1 MPPPEAGT
9 IVGERYQII
18 KALGHGG
25 FAETYLAQDLK
36 EDKKVAL
43 KLPDLSQLGDPAI
56 YERFR
61 RELSIG
67 KLLQH
72 PDLTVAIDYSEGSPP
87 YLVFN
92 YLEEETLAK
101 LLDDKRLFPIGQTV
115 EMVACLLD
123 ALSYCHSKGVYHR
136 DIKPENL
143 MVGRDGH
150 LKIIDFGIAV
160 MSNSPR
166 VTWRGFSGLIGTPEY
181 MSPEQIKGERGNEK
195 SDIYAVGC
203 LLYHMI
209 AGYPPFSGDNPMTIM
224 YQHLTSSP
232 KPLNEIR
239 PDIHPGI
246 WACVCHAMR
255 RRKAERYDTA
265 LEMAEDLR
273 SLDKV
278 DLKYIKMIDPPM
290 VAVAQSKHFNRNL
303 WLIIG
308 IIAAAAAGLG
318 LLAFFLNRL

>member
-1 MPPPEAGT
+1 MLPPEAGKIIDGKYE
-9 IVGERYQII
+9 IV
-18 KALGHGG
+18 KLLGHGG
-25 FAETYLAQDLK
+25 FAGTYLANDLK
-36 EDKKVAL
+36 ENRKVAL
-43 KLPDLSQLGDPAI
+43 KLPDLNQLGDPAV

-72 PDLTVAIDYSEGSPP
+72 PDLTVAIDYSEGNPP

-92 YLEEETLAK
+92 YLDDEPLNK
-101 LLDDKRLFPIGQTV
+101 LLDEKKLFSVDQTV
-115 EMVACLLD
+115 EMVANLLD
-123 ALSYCHSKGVYHR
+123 ALYYCHQKGVYHR

-143 MVGRDGH
+143 MVGSDGH

-209 AGYPPFSGDNPMTIM
+209 AGFPPYTGDNPMTTM

-232 KPLNEIR
+232 RPLKEIKPG
-239 PDIHPGI
+239 IHPGI
-246 WACVCHAMR
+246 WACICHAMR
-255 RRKAERYDTA
+255 RRKEERYDTA
-265 LEMAEDLR
+265 FDMAEDLR

-278 DLKYIKMIDPPM
+278 DLKYASLPDPPM
-290 VAVAQSKHFNRNL
+290 VAVAQSKHFNRIV
-303 WLIIG
+303 WIVIG
-308 IIAAAAAGLG
+308 IAGAAAAGLG
-318 LLAFFLNRL
+318 ILVYILNR

>member
-1 MPPPEAGT
+1 MPSPEVGT
-9 IVGERYQII
+9 IIDGKYRIV
-18 KALGHGG
+18 KFLGHGG
-25 FAETYLAQDLK
+25 FAGTYLADDLNK
-36 EDKKVAL
+36 NIKVAL
-43 KLPDLSQLGDPAI
+43 KIPDINQLGDPAV

-72 PDLTVAIDYSEGSPP
+72 PDLTVAIDYSEGNPP

-92 YLEEETLAK
+92 YLEMETLAK
-101 LLDDKRLFPIGQTV
+101 WLDDKRFFPVDQTV
-115 EMVACLLD
+115 EMVANLLD
-123 ALSYCHSKGVYHR
+123 ALYYCHSKGVCHR

-143 MVGRDGH
+143 MVGNDGH

-160 MSNSPR
+160 MNNSPR

-195 SDIYAVGC
+195 SDIYSVGC

-209 AGYPPFSGDNPMTIM
+209 AGVPPYSGDNPMTTM

-232 KPLNEIR
+232 KPLTEIH
-239 PDIHPGI
+239 PKLNPGI

-255 RRKAERYDTA
+255 RRKDERYETA
-265 LEMAEDLR
+265 RDMAEDLR
-273 SLDKV
+273 NLDKV
-278 DLKYIKMIDPPM
+278 DLKYIKLPDPPM
-290 VAVAQSKHFNRNL
+290 VAVAQSKHFNKLL
-303 WLIIG
+303 WLIVG
-308 IIAAAAAGLG
+308 IACLAAVGLG
-318 LLAFFLNRL
+318 LLVYFYNK